1 MGPTLPTHPVPK
13 PPHGLLSYK
22 LTNGI
27 KIILNRKID
36 SLKKLTYC
44 DDFTRHATILI
55 RAQHSA
61 RVK

>member
-27 KIILNRKID
+27 KMILNRKID
-36 SLKKLTYC
+36 SIKKRKKDSLKNSYQSVG
-44 DDFTRHATILI
+44 R
-55 RAQHSA
+55 RSM
-61 RVK
+61 